1 MKNHKIL
8 LSIFA
13 IALGVISVKVM
24 ADVELQNFRVNLPAF
39 QGVYKSDSYR
49 KKYVSNQNYK
59 CIGNMSN
66 HDGTKHPV
74 LFKLIKTSNNASTD
88 FLTVPIDSDITLGDD
103 KFRETGYYRIELKN
117 QTWSIYT
124 YFTNGIWQYSM

>member
-39 QGVYKSDSYR
+39 QSTYKSDSYR

-74 LFKLIKTSNNASTD
+74 LVNLIRVSDNYSSGFKT
-88 FLTVPIDSDITLGDD
+88 IDIGDEYGFNRD
-103 KFRETGYYRIELKN
+103 EFKETGYYRIELKN
-117 QTWSIYT
+117 QAWSIYT